1 MIGKEQ
7 TERALEIFDEQKIDF
22 LFLTNLQAKDP
33 FFYYFTG
40 ASGFESSVAIIGE
53 EASLYIPGFEM
64 ERASKE
70 TWIKDVREFSIK
82 DSLDNIKKIVGNN
95 IVGVNGKFLPLR
107 IQGKLQKAGIKTK
120 DVSEALLDLR
130 QYKTKDELD
139 LIGKAVKAT
148 KQIIEKID
156 TSLPGNEIRAELLR
170 QYAIEDMD
178 EFYRAIVAY
187 DADSAVPHYRGVSKP
202 GKHCLLVDTGGSYEG
217 YGADITRTFLL
228 NPNKELQEIYRT
240 VEEAQKVAI
249 DLIEPGVRI
258 SDISKAAN
266 DIIEKAGYR
275 MVHSLGHGIGL
286 EVHERPNIRTGSGK
300 VLEENMVFTIEPA
313 IYVKEKYG
321 VRIEDNILVTK
332 KGCKIL

>member
-7 TERALEIFDEQKIDF
+7 TERALGIFDEQGIDS
-22 LFLTNLQAKDP
+22 LFLMNIQAKDP

-40 ASGFESSVAIIGE
+40 ASGFESSLVLIGE
-53 EASLYIPGFEM
+53 EPVIYTPGFEM
-64 ERASKE
+64 ERASE
-70 TWIKDVREFSIK
+70 ESWIKDVREFSTKNTLK
-82 DSLDNIKKIVGNN
+82 DIKKIVGNN
-95 IVGVNGKFLPLR
+95 IVGVNWKFLPLR
-107 IQGKLQKAGIKTK
+107 MQEKLQKAGIKTK

-130 QYKTKDELD
+130 QYKTKEELG
-139 LIGKAVKAT
+139 LIEKAVKAT

-156 TSLPGNEIRAELLR
+156 TSLPGNEIRAELLS
-170 QYAIEDMD
+170 QYAMKDMD

-202 GKHCLLVDTGGSYEG
+202 GKQCLLVDTGGSYKG

-228 NPNKELQEIYRT
+228 EPEKELKEIYSI
-240 VEEAQKVAI
+240 VEEAQKAAI
-249 DLIEPGVRI
+249 VLIEPGARI
-258 SDISKAAN
+258 SDISKVAD
-266 DIIEKAGYR
+266 DIIEKAGYK

-286 EVHERPNIRTGSGK
+286 EVHERPNIRTGSDE
-300 VLEENMVFTIEPA
+300 VLEENMVFTLEPA
-313 IYVKEKYG
+313 IYIKGKYG

>member
-7 TERALEIFDEQKIDF
+7 TKKALGIFEAQGIDS
-22 LFLTNLQAKDP
+22 LFLINLQAKDP

-40 ASGFESSVAIIGE
+40 ASGFESSLALIGE
-53 EASLYIPGFEM
+53 EPVLYIPGFEM

-70 TWIKDVREFSIK
+70 TWIGNVREFSTKNTLK
-82 DSLDNIKKIVGNN
+82 DIKKIVGNN
-95 IVGVNGKFLPLR
+95 TIGVNGKFLPLR
-107 IQGKLQKAGIKTK
+107 MQEKMQKVGIRTK

-130 QYKTKDELD
+130 QYKTKEELG
-139 LIGKAVKAT
+139 LIGKAVKET

-170 QYAIEDMD
+170 QYAMRDMD

-187 DADSAVPHYRGVSKP
+187 DDDSAVPHYRGVSKP
-202 GKHCLLVDTGGSYEG
+202 GKQCLLVDSGGSYEG

-228 NPNKELQEIYRT
+228 EPEKELKEIYRT
-240 VEEAQKVAI
+240 VEEAQKTAI
-249 DLIEPGVRI
+249 DLIEPEARI
-258 SDISKAAN
+258 SDISKVAD
-266 DIIEKAGYR
+266 DIIEKEGYK

-286 EVHERPNIRTGSGK
+286 EVHERPNIRTGSDK
-300 VLEENMVFTIEPA
+300 VLEEGMVFTLEPA
-313 IYVKEKYG
+313 IYIKGKYG

-332 KGCKIL
+332 NGCKIL